1 MYYNDGFSSI
11 ISIIVPLGFI
21 TVFGIILYTVFSN
34 IKQGIKNNNSP
45 LLSVPAQVVTKRTT
59 VRGNNRSYT
68 IYFVTF
74 EVQSGDRMEFEVDG
88 EQFGQLVEKDLGVLA
103 FQGSRFVSFER
114 QK

>member
-1 MYYNDGFSSI
+1 MFYNDGFFSI
-11 ISIIVPLGFI
+11 MSVIFPLGFI
-21 TVFGIILYTVFSN
+21 TVFGIIIYTVFTN

-59 VRGNNRSYT
+59 VRGDHSYT
-68 IYFVTF
+68 TYFVTF
-74 EVQSGDRMEFEVDG
+74 EVQSGDRMEFEVKG
-88 EQFGQLVEKDLGVLA
+88 EQFGQLVEKDLGLIS

>member
-21 TVFGIILYTVFSN
+21 KVFGIIIYNVFSN
-34 IKQGIKNNNSP
+34 VKQGIKNNNSP
-45 LLSVPAQVVTKRTT
+45 LLTVPAQIVTKRTT
-59 VRGNNRSYT
+59 VQGNNRSYT
-68 IYFVTF
+68 TYFVTF
-74 EVQSGDRMEFEVDG
+74 EVQSGDRMEFEVKG

>member
-1 MYYNDGFSSI
+1 MYISDGFFSI
-11 ISIIVPLGFI
+11 IPVIVSLGFI
-21 TVFGIILYTVFSN
+21 FVFGFIIFSVFTN

-59 VRGNNRSYT
+59 VKGEHSYT
-68 IYFVTF
+68 TYFVTF
-74 EVQSGDRMEFEVDG
+74 EVQSGDRMEFKVKG

-103 FQGSRFVSFER
+103 FQGSRFISFER

>member
-21 TVFGIILYTVFSN
+21 TVFGIIIYSVFSN

-59 VRGNNRSYT
+59 VRGERSHT
-68 IYFVTF
+68 TYFVTF
-74 EVQSGDRMEFEVDG
+74 EVQSGDRMEFEVKG
-88 EQFGQLVEKDLGVLA
+88 EQFGQLVEKDLGILA
-103 FQGSRFVSFER
+103 FQGNRFISFDR